1 MLSLPSKGTWDI
13 DKSRIV
19 WYNGIMLLE
28 ETMILVEDARRGAG
42 LTVKQLCKKAG
53 ISVPTYNNYRSKRT
67 KPTIETLS
75 MILDALGVQ
84 KPTTESTEFVVPK
97 IKIKY
102 STEG

>member
-1 MLSLPSKGTWDI
+1 MLSLPSKGTRGI

-19 WYNGIMLLE
+19 WYNGVMLLE
-28 ETMILVEDARRGAG
+28 ETMTLVEDARLQAG

-53 ISVPTYNNYRSKRT
+53 VSVPTYNNYRSKRT

-84 KPTTESTEFVVPK
+84 KPAVESTEFVVPK